1 MKLLKKTAVGQRR
14 VYDIEV
20 EDVHNFFANGVN
32 VHNCATDGGVSV
44 IKDDGTVVDSAGT
57 LTMGTVNFDDDN
69 GLWYSRNVASH
80 LLWYSTSSD
89 YQAGDGFGDVVAD
102 DYNNNYSF
110 PLLTR
115 TNRVAVASEIYIGG
129 SSGDTGFVKNGLM
142 LHQPNYTNQ
151 AEGMS
156 ALTTSTYNTGWM
168 PGDIKLAA
176 LADTDD
182 TDVTGSELINTD
194 GSEWSLGTGFSH
206 DGSNTLTYDGTGSL
220 YAKAYDRLSGLTVG
234 QTYTVSFDVT
244 AWSGPNDA
252 YLVVHDQLAVTG
264 HHGIAAFNGTDSFSF
279 TFQAETVNDYI
290 VVQVNNATQTFTLDN
305 ISVRL
310 ADPDRSVKGKGLGV
324 HGSITK
330 APVATGADVVAYSGF
345 SASNYLEQPYNA
357 DLDFGTN
364 DDFCVMG
371 WVKVPEVISSYR
383 TLERNDPTTPDSAKR
398 IVINVTA
405 GTLNGYAGGAALSSS
420 ISANT
425 WIFFVLRR
433 SGSTLGLWVDG
444 EEVDTQSN
452 SLDLSLSTGV
462 FRVGNGVQYVTGDDH
477 DIALLRISATAPTA
491 DQIRKIYEDEKVLFQ
506 PNAKATLTGSSDAVT
521 ALAHDPDTDLLHVG
535 TSGGRSVFYG
545 LRRVNETATAVTTAI
560 SAVDGLI
567 VEQ

>member
-1 MKLLKKTAVGQRR
+1 
-14 VYDIEV
+14 
-20 EDVHNFFANGVN
+20 
-32 VHNCATDGGVSV
+32 
-44 IKDDGTVVDSAGT
+44 
-57 LTMGTVNFDDDN
+57 
-69 GLWYSRNVASH
+69 
-80 LLWYSTSSD
+80 
-89 YQAGDGFGDVVAD
+89 
-102 DYNNNYSF
+102 
-110 PLLTR
+110 
-115 TNRVAVASEIYIGG
+115 
-129 SSGDTGFVKNGLM
+129 M

-506 PNAKATLTGSSDAVT
+506 PNAKATLTGTSDAVT
-521 ALAHDPDTDLLHVG
+521 ALAHDPDTNLLHVG
-535 TSGGRSVFYG
+535 TPGGRSVFQG
-545 LRRVNETATAVTTAI
+545 LRRVEEHTGTNSQSLAAI
-560 SAVDGLI
+560 SAVDGLV
-567 VEQ
+567 VEGK